1 MSYCLKPSPSAG
13 RAGMKASR
21 LNGRAG
27 RAIIK
32 SFFGSIA
39 SLLNQKMVKLGAKF
53 VGACLPDRQERI
65 TQDQFSKRCSKNQL

>member
-1 MSYCLKPSPSAG
+1 
-13 RAGMKASR
+13 MKASR
-21 LNGRAG
+21 LNGRTG

-39 SLLNQKMVKLGAKF
+39 LLLNQKMVKLGAKF

-65 TQDQFSKRCSKNQL
+65 IRERRGMTTSCKYLKASRGIGESE